1 MKLLKRFIVYY
12 KPHKVIFTLDMIAS
26 FLVALI
32 GMGYPIITRYM
43 LNDFIPNKKLELVII
58 CAISLLLVYIIRM
71 YLRYFIQYYGHI
83 MGVRMQAQMRS
94 DMFNKLEKLPYTFY
108 DEHETGK
115 IMSRMTND
123 LLDISE
129 LAHHGPENIFIAGFT
144 LLASFVYLSII
155 NWILALII
163 FACVP
168 FLFFV
173 TSHFRRQMRKAQLE
187 SKIAIAEVN
196 SSLESSISGI
206 RVTKAFTNTKKESEK
221 FEKTNEKFVK
231 ARSSA
236 FSAMGKFFASS
247 QFITDVFNII
257 VLLVGGIFLY
267 NEMIDIADY
276 STFIISVNMF
286 IQPMNQL
293 INFVEQFQNG
303 TTGFKRFVEIMD
315 EEEENI
321 HEGSKICPKVKG
333 DISFKNV
340 SFHYKSSEGILK
352 NVSFDIKSGEKVAL
366 VGPSGGG
373 KTTIC
378 HLIPRFYD
386 VSKGEID
393 IDNENIN
400 EYTLESLRKQI
411 GIVQQDVFLFGGSI
425 KDNILYGN
433 LDASEEELIEASKK
447 ANIYDYVKSLPQ
459 GFDTQIGERG
469 VKLSGGQ
476 KQRISIAR
484 IFLKNPSILILDEAT
499 SALDN
504 TTEMLI
510 QNALDEL
517 CKGRTTIVVAHRLS
531 TIRNANKIYVIS
543 DGEIKESGTHDE
555 LIAKNG
561 AYKTLYELQFR
572 DNNEKAQL
580 KLHEQLEISRW
591 IEGENY
597 EDRFSFSYRRRI

>member
-267 NEMIDIADY
+267 NEMIDIPDY

-386 VSKGEID
+386 VSTGEID

-400 EYTLESLRKQI
+400 KYTLESLRKQI

-580 KLHEQLEISRW
+580 KLHEQLEISR
-591 IEGENY
+591 
-597 EDRFSFSYRRRI
+597 